1 MGKTRVTIRTLA
13 SGERVYHYPPDE
25 DFPEGRTVLI
35 NSGGSLTADLDS
47 RREQNEEALRDLKVV
62 SQAKV
67 EAKKEAEAQYPAVPP
82 EKRFI

>member
-1 MGKTRVTIRTLA
+1 MGKNRVSVRTLP
-13 SGERVYHYPPDE
+13 SGEQVRHYPPDE

-35 NSGGSLTADLDS
+35 NTGSALISELDA
-47 RREQNEEALRDLKVV
+47 RRDQNEESLRDLRVI

-67 EAKKEAEAQYPAVPP
+67 KAKKAAEEAFPPVPP

>member
-13 SGERVYHYPPDE
+13 SGEKVYHYPPDE
-25 DFPEGRTVLI
+25 DFPEGRTVLV
-35 NSGGSLTADLDS
+35 NSGSSLTAELDS
-47 RREQNEEALRDLKVV
+47 RRDQNEEALRDLRVA

-67 EAKKEAEAQYPAVPP
+67 EAKKEADAQHPAVPP

>member
-35 NSGGSLTADLDS
+35 NSGGSLTAEL
-47 RREQNEEALRDLKVV
+47 DLKVV

-67 EAKKEAEAQYPAVPP
+67 EAKKEAEAQDPAVPP